1 MSPVRYRF
9 NQPFNPTLEGD
20 NHWALTRQD
29 GSAAGV
35 IFLILVIGSVRYIRQ
50 CEGRRSNVLHG
61 RYILRVRALGFPILI
76 LGFGAP
82 YLGFRVHSLGFRVW
96 GLGFEI

>member
-35 IFLILVIGSVRYIRQ
+35 IFLILVIGPVRYIRE
-50 CEGRRSNVLHG
+50 CEGRRINVLHG
-61 RYILRVRALGFPILI
+61 CYILRVGALRFPILI
-76 LGFGAP
+76 LGFGA
-82 YLGFRVHSLGFRVW
+82 LIFGV
-96 GLGFEI
+96 